1 MAGEALTVDEPYLDA
16 LSRKA
21 RAFADLLEIAR
32 GQDAVLSGDDAEAL
46 LALMGRK
53 KEVLHRIEGIDRD
66 LAAARPSAPDARSEA
81 LLGEIR
87 RTLESLL
94 ACEEETKR
102 RVEGMKRETSDE
114 LARIRQGRRAAEIYR
129 RTRPGGSAVD
139 REE

>member
-1 MAGEALTVDEPYLDA
+1 MAGEALTVSDPYQDA

-21 RAFADLLEIAR
+21 GAFAAILEITR
-32 GQDAVLSGDDAEAL
+32 GQDEVLGKDDPEAL
-46 LALMGRK
+46 LSLLGRK
-53 KEVLHRIEGIDRD
+53 KELLHRIEGIDRD

-87 RTLESLL
+87 RTLEALL

-114 LARIRQGRRAAEIYR
+114 LARIHQGRRAAEIYR
-129 RTRPGGSAVD
+129 RQRPGGSAVD